1 MLFNIMSFIGLISCI
16 VFTIV
21 LNKVREPMKY
31 VRIIALFLLLF
42 KLSEY
47 IYINLREDFAYPIEI
62 STITYFMF
70 SIIVLLNIKK
80 AYHIASFFA
89 IISGLGF
96 FLYYSLLGFISA
108 FYFELPRHIIAII
121 SHGILL
127 VGGVC
132 LLEEFPFDRNKR
144 FDIYIIILAIISHA
158 SIFYFDAIKGTTFIY
173 FVIKPEFLELSS
185 FVWLNYIFKVGY
197 YIIMFI
203 IFNKGINLFYF
214 YNSRSKISSKLDHP
228 NNPK

>member
-1 MLFNIMSFIGLISCI
+1 MVFNILSIAGLLSCI
-16 VFTIV
+16 IVVKV
-21 LNKVREPMKY
+21 LNRVNKPLRY
-31 VRIIALFLLLF
+31 VKILTFFLLMF
-42 KLSEY
+42 KIGEY
-47 IYINLREDFAYPIEI
+47 IYINLTEDIAYPIEI

-70 SIIVLLNIKK
+70 SVIILFNIKK

-96 FLYYSLLGFISA
+96 FLYYSLLGFISS

-127 VGGVC
+127 IGGVY
-132 LLEEFPFDRNKR
+132 LLEEFSFDRNKR

-173 FVIKPEFLELSS
+173 FVIKPDFLEISS
-185 FVWLNYIFKVGY
+185 IIWLNYIMKVGY
-197 YIIMFI
+197 YIIMFLF
-203 IFNKGINLFYF
+203 FNKGINIFYQ
-214 YNSRSKISSKLDHP
+214 YNSKMSISRKL
-228 NNPK
+228 NKFN